1 MSDAAEPSTAW
12 AAVLPPGTSW
22 LPRQRAGRR
31 RHMGIQSGVTG
42 PTAAAPGEPLAQA
55 VPPWSLAG
63 SSGSVPAAAGTA
75 GLRSYVAVGSQQA
88 PILISSRDPAVLRY
102 VAGSVLSV
110 PPGAGTAASLIA
122 TAGLAALRFRLAWNV
137 LALARQARLVVVRW
151 SG

>member
-1 MSDAAEPSTAW
+1 MSDTAAPSAAW

-22 LPRQRAGRR
+22 LPRRR
-31 RHMGIQSGVTG
+31 TRGPRLTGVASGGT
-42 PTAAAPGEPLAQA
+42 PGEPLAQP

-63 SSGSVPAAAGTA
+63 SSGSVASAARTA
-75 GLRSYVAVGSQQA
+75 DLRSYVAVGSQQA

-122 TAGLAALRFRLAWNV
+122 TAGLAALRFRLAWNL

-151 SG
+151 SP